1 MASST
6 SAALAQWQRIEALVQ
21 AWLDERQQLIVL
33 LCTMQGLK
41 GPSAVQPNDNPQPIH
56 RQVQRFCQLLM
67 DYISAGYFEVYRELV
82 NEARH
87 FQRDNPT
94 LTRQILAKLDR
105 STDAALA
112 FNEDFEHPDQCLAQR
127 DVLPERIS
135 ALMETLEERFAL
147 EDQLILSIHQQDP
160 PYQQATH

>member
-41 GPSAVQPNDNPQPIH
+41 GLSTPQPYDNPQPMH

-87 FQRDNPT
+87 FHRENPA
-94 LTRQILAKLDR
+94 LTRQIMQKLDS

-112 FNEDFEHPDQCLAQR
+112 FNEDFEHPNQCLAQR
-127 DVLPERIS
+127 KVLPQRIS
-135 ALMETLEERFAL
+135 ALMETLEERFA
-147 EDQLILSIHQQDP
+147 QIGRAHV
-160 PYQQATH
+160 